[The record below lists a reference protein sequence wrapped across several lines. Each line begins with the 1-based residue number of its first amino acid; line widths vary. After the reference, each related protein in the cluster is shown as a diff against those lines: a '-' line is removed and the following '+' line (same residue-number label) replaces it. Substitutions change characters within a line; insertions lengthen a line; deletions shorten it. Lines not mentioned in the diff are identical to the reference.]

1 MAQQGDNQPKIVI
14 RKVKK
19 VAGGGH
25 HGGAWKV
32 AYADFVTA
40 MMAFFMLLWLISNPD
55 EQKLKGLAEYFSPTP
70 PSSGSATGEN
80 IGAMEVPSPG
90 GHTQRMK
97 ADSREGKGEPGMLAT
112 SPGIA
117 RGGSAEIAD
126 GALRVLA
133 QEMKIAFDSVPQQA
147 DAAPSVQVEQEG
159 DAVRISLMDND
170 RRSMFAAGSAVL
182 NGHGRQV
189 LQRAAQ
195 VLRDRAV
202 EVSLEGHSDGGG
214 SSSSAANWRLS
225 AERALAA
232 RMALVASGVDES
244 RLGAIAGF
252 ADSRPVYPGEPD
264 RAENRRI
271 VLVIRGGAS
280 ALPTNVDFAN

>member
-1 MAQQGDNQPKIVI
+1 MAHQGDNQPKIII

-19 VAGGGH
+19 ITGGGH

-97 ADSREGKGEPGMLAT
+97 ADSREGKGEPGMLAA
-112 SPGIA
+112 SPGVA

-133 QEMKIAFDSVPQQA
+133 QEMKIAFDSLPQRP
-147 DAAPSVQVEQEG
+147 DATPSMQVEQEG

-189 LQRAAQ
+189 LQKAAQ

-202 EVSLEGHSDGGG
+202 EVSVEGHSDGGD
-214 SSSSAANWRLS
+214 SASAANWRLS

-232 RMALVASGVDES
+232 RMPLIVSGVDES

-252 ADSRPVYPGEPD
+252 ADSRPVYPGEPG

-271 VLVIRGGAS
+271 VLVIRGGGS
-280 ALPTNVDFAN
+280 ALPANVDFAN